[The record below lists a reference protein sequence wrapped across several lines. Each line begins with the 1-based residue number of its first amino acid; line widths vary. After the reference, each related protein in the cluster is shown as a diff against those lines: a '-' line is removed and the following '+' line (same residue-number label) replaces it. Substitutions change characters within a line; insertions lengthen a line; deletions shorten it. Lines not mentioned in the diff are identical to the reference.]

1 MSAQSACT
9 RGKPRAIALD
19 ASCLL
24 TTGVPHAWGR
34 SVIDAIAYARK
45 EGKEPTA
52 LAKAYVNAALAEKR
66 YHAIFVFEG
75 VWTEE
80 DYEAFRKQTGA
91 QPARALCMCASSS
104 LALARACSSRRRSQA

>member
-1 MSAQSACT
+1 M
-9 RGKPRAIALD
+9 
-19 ASCLL
+19 
-24 TTGVPHAWGR
+24 
-34 SVIDAIAYARK
+34 IDAIAYARK

-66 YHAIFVFEG
+66 YHAIFIFEG

>member
-1 MSAQSACT
+1 M
-9 RGKPRAIALD
+9 
-19 ASCLL
+19 
-24 TTGVPHAWGR
+24 
-34 SVIDAIAYARK
+34 IDAIAYARK

-52 LAKAYVNAALAEKR
+52 LAKAYVSTALAEKR

-91 QPARALCMCASSS
+91 QPARACACVHPRPSR
-104 LALARACSSRRRSQA
+104 ARAPAPHGVALRHSPTGMRLHRPSQHEGRRGGYRAVDMQNARRV